1 MPTAADTPGITYGY
15 SATPAQPQQASASS
29 QVAAT
34 APAQSAAGTQ
44 TNPLQPVY
52 QAAAPTIQATTS
64 NYNVDPSTAVND
76 VTSAQALSNAQ
87 GNANLNNLLASEGIS
102 GNDAIAAD
110 SALSGQQSA
119 SEAGTL
125 ASLIQ
130 NAMGMGLG
138 QSEFN
143 AGASNTASAENLNSI
158 LGVNSANAGYA
169 NQAGTNLADLL
180 EGNYGSD
187 LNAFSGLINSG
198 LGGAQSLNSNILGSN
213 ASNNAQYGQNENA
226 QTAGNEQSAISLAM
240 LLGGL

>member
-1 MPTAADTPGITYGY
+1 
-15 SATPAQPQQASASS
+15 
-29 QVAAT
+29 
-34 APAQSAAGTQ
+34 
-44 TNPLQPVY
+44 
-52 QAAAPTIQATTS
+52 
-64 NYNVDPSTAVND
+64 VDPSTAVND